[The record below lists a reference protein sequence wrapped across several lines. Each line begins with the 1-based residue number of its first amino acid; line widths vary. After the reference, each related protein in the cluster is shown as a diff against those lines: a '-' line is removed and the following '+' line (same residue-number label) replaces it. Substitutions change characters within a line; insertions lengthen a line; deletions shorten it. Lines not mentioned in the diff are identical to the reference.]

1 MTLITTNFL
10 KISIYKD
17 CLDLVVEVVVVVVVV
32 VVVGNLV
39 VEDILEVVV
48 VGNLVVDMVV
58 DKVGIVLVQ
67 DVVLVALDQVCLQR

>member
-17 CLDLVVEVVVVVVVV
+17 CLDLVVEVVVVV